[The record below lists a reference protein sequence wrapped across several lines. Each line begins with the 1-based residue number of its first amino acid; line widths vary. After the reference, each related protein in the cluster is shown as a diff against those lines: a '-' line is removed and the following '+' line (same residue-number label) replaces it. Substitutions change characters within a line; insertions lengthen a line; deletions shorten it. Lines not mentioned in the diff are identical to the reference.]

1 MKALPQTRLGKWSCR
16 LILAFAILFLFTT
29 VGIVGLFKQTGGNTI
44 FDNLFISIP
53 MLTAFGC
60 AIAAFVTV
68 VISVWKYKELSLAV
82 IVPIATGL
90 LIALFILGEVT
101 TPH

>member
-29 VGIVGLFKQTGGNTI
+29 IVVVGLFHQEGGKTLL
-44 FDNLFISIP
+44 DNLFISIP
-53 MLTAFGC
+53 MISGVLS
-60 AIAAFVTV
+60 AIAAFVTG
-68 VISVWKYKELSLAV
+68 VISVWKYKERSLAV